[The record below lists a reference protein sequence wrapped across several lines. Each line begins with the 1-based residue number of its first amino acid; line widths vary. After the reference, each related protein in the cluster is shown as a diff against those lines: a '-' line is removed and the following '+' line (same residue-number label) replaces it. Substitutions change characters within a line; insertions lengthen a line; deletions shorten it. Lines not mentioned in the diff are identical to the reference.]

1 MRSPEGFLSGEA
13 RWKTYSRAGMG
24 SLFCLV
30 HEYLWDVGLREQS
43 DFYTEEFITA
53 APSPPPSLLLS

>member
-1 MRSPEGFLSGEA
+1 
-13 RWKTYSRAGMG
+13 MG